1 MILCIRKAKPSK
13 KVKKNK
19 PAEEPILKEP
29 KLGKAVPKASTH
41 EPPPEPAHDTP
52 TPTANPHA
60 EQAADGSENPEV
72 SSPAKTDDPQDA
84 DVEITKTGYTEPGI
98 PTVIAKCSA
107 KEEHLERRKV
117 RFDIADYTHM
127 SIGEVF
133 SGYLSQ
139 VHSSRD
145 LEVDMVKQMH
155 QKFEV

>member
-1 MILCIRKAKPSK
+1 M
-13 KVKKNK
+13 KKNK
-19 PAEEPILKEP
+19 PAEEPSFKEP
-29 KLGKAVPKASTH
+29 ELQTAAPKASVPKPTL
-41 EPPPEPAHDTP
+41 EPVHDTP
-52 TPTANPHA
+52 TSTTDPPADQT
-60 EQAADGSENPEV
+60 ADGSENLEV
-72 SSPAKTDDPQDA
+72 SRSAKTEDPQDG
-84 DVEITKTGYTEPGI
+84 DVEITKASYTEPGR
-98 PTVIAKCSA
+98 PTVLAKCSA